1 MKVTLLDAQDL
12 VLTEITS
19 HVGRSPGQMLV
30 DWATRPDALFQYYF
44 DRGGRTVTVVVGAA
58 MWSAVLGTRWQMG
71 ARFWFLRR
79 VRSRPRRQPWRAG
92 QAALA
97 LDSGPAAAMRFR
109 ALGATASAALDAP
122 AAARTSEP
130 RGVPA

>member
-1 MKVTLLDAQDL
+1 
-12 VLTEITS
+12 
-19 HVGRSPGQMLV
+19 MLV

-71 ARFWFLRR
+71 ARFWFLHTFNPARVAPRGPR
-79 VRSRPRRQPWRAG
+79 VRSTQ
-92 QAALA
+92 
-97 LDSGPAAAMRFR
+97 DSGLVATRSESLHAEGANAAHH
-109 ALGATASAALDAP
+109 AP

-130 RGVPA
+130 GGVPA